1 MNLFTHEQE
10 YRTEKL
16 MKKLATTPLTVCGCG
31 AIGSNLIDNLSRQGF
46 KNITVIDM
54 DRIESHNIGT
64 QIWEK
69 REAGAFKTQ
78 RMKNRVYAINGSS
91 LNAIS
96 TKIIEE
102 NIRRH
107 IKKGHIIIDS
117 FDNSYSRGLIYNYC
131 KNENINCLHAGLYQD
146 YAEVIWNENY
156 IVPKDPNGLDICEYP
171 LARNI
176 VMLSV
181 ILTSEILIRFIETNK
196 KYNYIVTLKDLKIK
210 ELEK

>member
-1 MNLFTHEQE
+1 MNALTHEQE

-16 MKKLATTPLTVCGCG
+16 IKKLAITPLMVCGCG

-69 REAGAFKTQ
+69 REAGAFKVQ

-91 LNAIS
+91 LNTIS
-96 TKIIEE
+96 TKLTEE
-102 NIRRH
+102 S
-107 IKKGHIIIDS
+107 IKKYVHKTHIIIDS
-117 FDNSYSRGLIYNYC
+117 FDNSHSRKLLYDYC
-131 KNENINCLHAGLYQD
+131 KSHDINCLHTGLYQD
-146 YAEVIWNENY
+146 YAEIIWNENY
-156 IVPKDPNGLDICEYP
+156 TVPKDSKELDVCEYP

-176 VMLSV
+176 VMFS
-181 ILTSEILIRFIETNK
+181 IIIASEVLIKFIEK
-196 KYNYIVTLKDLKIK
+196 KEKKNYIITLKDMKIS
-210 ELEK
+210 ELE